1 MAGHSRRRAGPAAKL
16 IAFAVVL
23 AASFG
28 VGAALGGALPELGPS
43 SDPTPSVP
51 AEPAREGGHQP

>member
-1 MAGHSRRRAGPAAKL
+1 MAGHSRRRAGPATKL
-16 IAFAVVL
+16 TAFAVVL

-51 AEPAREGGHQP
+51 AEPAHEVEHQP